1 MTSKELLNINLKSM
15 YREGS
20 GVDPNTHKPK
30 HAEKGSIGQNTF
42 EPEADLRVVE
52 LAEPVVPKYVAEA
65 ETPKSKIDW
74 KATRRDLSKARDS
87 LASVTRLLGPS
98 AQNEIS
104 PALAKHIRVELAK
117 VAIPEFSEAGDEII
131 LTHPFEDMV
140 GEGEL
145 DFSQLS
151 EAVQRY
157 LEDVAEDLQLADDI
171 LAGKPSILPNVR
183 QRQHRGKQNRQIN
196 FRQPAE
202 QVTAQLKTTAR
213 PLDTKSLA
221 GLGEAGPLTRLVRKF
236 QTWRKGDKNDS
247 AQI

>member
-1 MTSKELLNINLKSM
+1 M
-15 YREGS
+15 YREGN
-20 GVDPNTHKPK
+20 GVDSNTHKPK
-30 HAEKGSIGQNTF
+30 HAERGSIGPNTF
-42 EPEADLRVVE
+42 ELEANLRGVE
-52 LAEPVVPKYVAEA
+52 LAESV
-65 ETPKSKIDW
+65 TPKHAAYVEPAPSKIDW
-74 KATRRDLSKARDS
+74 QKTRRDLGRARDS

-98 AQNEIS
+98 GQNEVS
-104 PALAKHIRVELAK
+104 PVLAKHIRVELAK

-171 LAGKPSILPNVR
+171 LAGKPSILPSVR
-183 QRQHRGKQNRQIN
+183 QRQHRARQNRKIN
-196 FRQPAE
+196 FREPAE
-202 QVTAQLKTTAR
+202 QMAAQLRTTAR

-236 QTWRKGDKNDS
+236 QIWRKGDKNDS
-247 AQI
+247 AQA